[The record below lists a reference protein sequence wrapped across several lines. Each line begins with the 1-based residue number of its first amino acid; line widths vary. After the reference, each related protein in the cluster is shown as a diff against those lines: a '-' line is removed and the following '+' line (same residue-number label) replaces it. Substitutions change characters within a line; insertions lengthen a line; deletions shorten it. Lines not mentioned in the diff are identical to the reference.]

1 MIPSGNSKANID
13 RFLGYQNDYDR
24 YRPEAP
30 PMVIELLTSYL
41 GHRPAHVA
49 DIGCGTGLSTFLW
62 KDAANAVTG
71 VEPNPDMLGKAQ
83 DKLRLLGS
91 GADNLSLCRATPTS
105 FLSIRRVWTLSPA
118 PSRSTGWTR
127 TALFRKSPVVCGPAE
142 SLPPTTVTGLW
153 CCSPLLKPV
162 TTG

>member
-30 PMVIELLTSYL
+30 PMAIELLTSYL
-41 GHRPAHVA
+41 GRRPAHVA

-62 KDAANAVTG
+62 KDDADAVTG

-83 DKLRLLGS
+83 EKLRLLGS
-91 GADNLSLCRATPTS
+91 GADNLSLCRATRTS
-105 FLSIRRVWTLSPA
+105 FLLIQRVWTSSPA
-118 PSRSTGWTR
+118 RSRSTGWTR
-127 TALFRKSPVVCGPAE
+127 TAPLRRSPVVCGQAE
-142 SLPPTTVTGLW
+142 SSQLMTATGPWYCSLP
-153 CCSPLLKPV
+153 LKPG